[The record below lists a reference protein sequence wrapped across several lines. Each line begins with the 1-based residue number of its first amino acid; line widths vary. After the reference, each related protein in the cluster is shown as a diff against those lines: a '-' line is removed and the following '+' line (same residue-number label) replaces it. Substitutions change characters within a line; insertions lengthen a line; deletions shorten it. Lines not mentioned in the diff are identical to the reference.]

1 MDVPYT
7 SSQALAMAKMK
18 HSMCLIRS
26 SNLHK
31 KIKEA
36 EAALCRKPKEAT
48 ESLHN
53 TLSNLTVN
61 NKNQAEDTYKSHK
74 EESNNSPSETSKE
87 SKQNANSPE
96 PSPSDKNI
104 EIYATLPKRSLKKKG
119 ALSSFVES
127 LTGEESSDEK
137 CIKDK
142 NSHKANDESKSDC
155 QKSDADPEKPPKLF
169 VSKKKVHAHKS
180 LNKDSDLSDYSSEW
194 EQSKKQPLY
203 RTYSGPTNSKNE
215 LSDLNTSSNQ
225 TLSEHPNKKQHRIRR
240 KLMGGFMRR
249 KNRSLPDLR
258 EGQDSGSETARSFD
272 DCFFTQTP
280 VPCRKNK
287 DPKSNAD
294 STNNSHQDTKKTVKT
309 FPKAIDCVKQ
319 PKRVAR
325 THTPPPYKPPPPI
338 AHSNPHIP
346 TSPPKRAVQHP
357 NQESTKDVFYSN
369 HVINMPNP
377 QELLKHKVSLH
388 PPLCR
393 DIKNHR
399 KISAPHM
406 SVDHVASNAAWLKE
420 LQMKQEELNQR
431 KKLQE
436 ERERWLTECNSGAND
451 NLGKYFVCS
460 SFCPIKK
467 CSPTNHFV

>member
-36 EAALCRKPKEAT
+36 EAALCRKLKETTEPSHVHLPNPVVHNKNHSDNACKISKEDFENVSSEALKEA
-48 ESLHN
+48 N
-53 TLSNLTVN
+53 TSS
-61 NKNQAEDTYKSHK
+61 AE
-74 EESNNSPSETSKE
+74 
-87 SKQNANSPE
+87 Q
-96 PSPSDKNI
+96 SPSDKNI

-127 LTGEESSDEK
+127 LTGEDSLDEK
-137 CIKDK
+137 CMKDV
-142 NSHKANDESKSDC
+142 NNHKANEESKSDGD
-155 QKSDADPEKPPKLF
+155 QEKPSKSST
-169 VSKKKVHAHKS
+169 SKKKAHSHKS
-180 LNKDSDLSDYSSEW
+180 SNKDSDLSDYSSEW
-194 EQSKKQPLY
+194 EHTKKQSLY

-215 LSDLNTSSNQ
+215 LSDLNSNKNQ
-225 TLSEHPNKKQHRIRR
+225 TFNEHPTKKQHRIRR

-258 EGQDSGSETARSFD
+258 EGQDSGSETTRSFD

-280 VPCRKNK
+280 VSCRKKQDLKSNPESTNSNHQISKKSNK
-287 DPKSNAD
+287 ESPKSPTDN
-294 STNNSHQDTKKTVKT
+294 
-309 FPKAIDCVKQ
+309 VKQ
-319 PKRVAR
+319 PKKVSR

-338 AHSNPHIP
+338 APSNSHVS
-346 TSPPKRAVQHP
+346 TSPKKVLQYT
-357 NQESTKDVFYSN
+357 NQESPKDVFPSN
-369 HVINMPNP
+369 RVINMPNH
-377 QELLKHKVSLH
+377 QELLKPKIAHH

-393 DIKNHR
+393 DIKNQR
-399 KISAPHM
+399 KISAQYVPVEH
-406 SVDHVASNAAWLKE
+406 SASNSAWLKE

-436 ERERWLTECNSGAND
+436 ERERWLSECNSGMNNKSG
-451 NLGKYFVCS
+451 NLVYIFQNL
-460 SFCPIKK
+460 
-467 CSPTNHFV
+467 TLLLHF